1 MANDSRCSRQAVLLY
16 ATHDALRF
24 PGYETRSSPYR
35 MNHPLVPIQAKLSLR
50 LNIFGNRLSKH
61 LPAIPYGTFIVELFT
76 PRDLPWSPKQS
87 RSGMACYQTHG
98 SRRRPYVERPIAGSE
113 PRVWIWLQTNCS
125 HTILNTDGLQQNS
138 IASISVSPRIGA
150 RKEQNIHRIES

>member
-61 LPAIPYGTFIVELFT
+61 LPAIPYGTFIVELFM

-87 RSGMACYQTHG
+87 RSGMACHQAHG
-98 SRRRPYVERPIAGSE
+98 SRLRPTLNAPLLEANPADGFGRVTRPHQFE
-113 PRVWIWLQTNCS
+113 
-125 HTILNTDGLQQNS
+125 H
-138 IASISVSPRIGA
+138 
-150 RKEQNIHRIES
+150 